1 MFSRRNVH
9 ASNDNSP
16 GRRGGWNHWISRRN
30 ELRVSS
36 SAAQRSVSSTT
47 AAKNRLPSL
56 PDVDSQSFVSPT
68 RRDTVDMY
76 GMLARGTSGESRLQ
90 EIAVFE
96 IDNEG
101 GESKYSTMTLRAL
114 YNYVVSTIT
123 DSCKQAKDERTLIT
137 ARFSTDF
144 RGVEDQGG
152 RETTKVV
159 SFSSP
164 SSARQSL
171 NNNVA
176 GSSRDVGSSRERLGG
191 YLHPRDMRRLVTPF
205 SSSNEPQLM
214 VRRHVI
220 LLNFDPLR

>member
-1 MFSRRNVH
+1 
-9 ASNDNSP
+9 
-16 GRRGGWNHWISRRN
+16 
-30 ELRVSS
+30 
-36 SAAQRSVSSTT
+36 
-47 AAKNRLPSL
+47 
-56 PDVDSQSFVSPT
+56 
-68 RRDTVDMY
+68 
-76 GMLARGTSGESRLQ
+76 MLARGTSGESRLQ

-101 GESKYSTMTLRAL
+101 GAPKYSTMTLRAL

-137 ARFSTDF
+137 ARFSTEF
-144 RGVEDQGG
+144 RGVEDQSG

-176 GSSRDVGSSRERLGG
+176 GSSRERLGG